1 MTGGFIMKFRFSLLC
16 ASIVLLAGCAGFQP
30 ERPTQTSIIEPL
42 QSQIVNSNN
51 YGLKRKVAIGR
62 FTNDTRA
69 ATSFLNEGGE
79 SSIALSRAANDILSS
94 KLAMSNKFLLIER
107 QDTID
112 LNQEQ
117 QLSGV
122 QSLKIPADYLILGS
136 ISEFGRNTKGN
147 VGLVGR
153 SKTQTAYAKV
163 NLRIVDTRTGIVI
176 YGEEGSGESSSET
189 GTTFGM
195 GTTGGYDDT
204 LGDKAIDAAISAVIN
219 NLINK
224 LSDEDWR
231 SYILSYDHD
240 KFVISGGALQGIN
253 IGDEFYVYEKGKMV
267 KNPQTGIDV
276 ELPGT
281 QVGKIKIVQLIPGN
295 ELTEL
300 SFATSISGDFL
311 PSDLENL
318 YISDK

>member
-1 MTGGFIMKFRFSLLC
+1 MKFRFSLLC
-16 ASIVLLAGCAGFQP
+16 ASIVLLAGCAGFRP
-30 ERPTQTSIIEPL
+30 ERPTQTTIIEPL
-42 QSQIVNSNN
+42 QSQIVNSSN

-153 SKTQTAYAKV
+153 SKTQTAHAKV

-231 SYILSYDHD
+231 SYFLSYDND
-240 KFVISGGALQGIN
+240 
-253 IGDEFYVYEKGKMV
+253 
-267 KNPQTGIDV
+267 
-276 ELPGT
+276 
-281 QVGKIKIVQLIPGN
+281 
-295 ELTEL
+295 
-300 SFATSISGDFL
+300 
-311 PSDLENL
+311 
-318 YISDK
+318 

>member
-1 MTGGFIMKFRFSLLC
+1 MKFRFSLLC
-16 ASIVLLAGCAGFQP
+16 ASIVLLAGCAGFRP
-30 ERPTQTSIIEPL
+30 ERPTQTTIIEPL
-42 QSQIVNSNN
+42 QSQIVNSSN

-107 QDTID
+107 HEAID
-112 LNQEQ
+112 LDTE

-153 SKTQTAYAKV
+153 SKTQTAHAKV

-231 SYILSYDHD
+231 SYILSYDND

-267 KNPQTGIDV
+267 KNPQTGIDI

-300 SFATSISGDFL
+300 SFATLISGDIL

>member
-1 MTGGFIMKFRFSLLC
+1 MKFRFSLLC
-16 ASIVLLAGCAGFQP
+16 ASIVLLAGCAGFRP
-30 ERPTQTSIIEPL
+30 ERPTQTTIIEPL
-42 QSQIVNSNN
+42 QSQIVNSSN

-107 QDTID
+107 HEAID
-112 LNQEQ
+112 LDTE

-153 SKTQTAYAKV
+153 SKTQTAHAKV

-204 LGDKAIDAAISAVIN
+204 LGDKAIAAAISAVIN
-219 NLINK
+219 TLINK
-224 LSDEDWR
+224 LSDEAWR
-231 SYILSYDHD
+231 SYILSYDND

-267 KNPQTGIDV
+267 KNPQTGIDI

-300 SFATSISGDFL
+300 SFATLISGDIL